1 MRLPYSYM
9 TAFQAARAT
18 AREAD
23 EEDFEVTFDLT
34 PEERRRYYERKKEE
48 KAKEDGELRR
58 VARIKVG
65 LILAKKGGLAK
76 ERENNIRS
84 WGGNVG
90 HRSPKLKVENED
102 NYFTGVRYDPRYK
115 KPYMAVIDHE
125 RIRHVLGRFDTPH
138 EAAAV
143 YQAAR
148 EMILSSDWEE

>member
-1 MRLPYSYM
+1 MRKPYAHYDYI
-9 TAFQAARAT
+9 AARAA

-23 EEDFEVTFDLT
+23 EKDFEATFNLAPD
-34 PEERRRYYERKKEE
+34 ERRRYYEKKEEE
-48 KAKEDGELRR
+48 KAKEREELNKA
-58 VARIKVG
+58 ARIKVR
-65 LILAKKGGLAK
+65 LILAKERGLAK
-76 ERENNIRS
+76 ERVNRIRS

-90 HRSPKLKVENED
+90 HRSPKLKVEDED
-102 NYFTGVRYDPRYK
+102 NYFAGVRYDPRYK

-148 EMILSSDWEE
+148 EMILAGGWEE